1 MGLFID
7 SKGLPITYELFP
19 GNTNDCL
26 TYRPNF
32 SRIKQEYNLGRVITV
47 ADKGMTTGDNIWYTT
62 QTSTKDGY
70 VFSMSVRDADKELK
84 KYVLN
89 QDDYVWLGNEY
100 KRKSRLYPR
109 IIQVTAANGKKLKKT
124 VHEKQVVFYSE
135 KYDKRAKAERTAA
148 LAKAQDLINCPGSYT
163 RATSYGAAKY
173 IKNLNFDKETGE
185 ILNPTQH
192 LELDLKRLKEDK

>member
-70 VFSMSVRDADKELK
+70 VFSMSVRGADKELK

-89 QDDYVWLGNEY
+89 QDDYVWFSFMSDTASVTVCSTLLLIQFRIMSQLVIYNSSLSL
-100 KRKSRLYPR
+100 KTSSRFLPLRITMPRVLYR
-109 IIQVTAANGKKLKKT
+109 LHQEQVL
-124 VHEKQVVFYSE
+124 
-135 KYDKRAKAERTAA
+135 
-148 LAKAQDLINCPGSYT
+148 
-163 RATSYGAAKY
+163 
-173 IKNLNFDKETGE
+173 
-185 ILNPTQH
+185 QH
-192 LELDLKRLKEDK
+192 